1 MGKMVAARIKPVI
14 RKELL
19 HIRRDPLSLVLLLL
33 LPVFILVLYGY
44 ALNFDVKHLSLAVVD
59 LDGSEASRELVSR
72 ITAGEYFDLN
82 YRLNS
87 TSGLDELFN
96 HEKIKVALVIPVNFS
111 RDLLAG
117 RSPSLQILVD
127 GTNPTPAQTGL
138 GYLSN
143 ILMQHAV
150 SLNLELLGRY
160 GMSPVKLPLEVR
172 SRVWYNPELRSSRF
186 LIPGLMAFVLMVIIV
201 LATSLTIV
209 REIEKKT
216 MDQLLLS
223 PLTPVELVAGKII
236 PYLFLSLAGAILVL
250 LAGRLLFGVAVRG
263 NYLLLL
269 LVVVIFLFCGLSQGL
284 LVSTV
289 AGSQPV
295 AFLLSGIS
303 TLLPTFI
310 LSGFVFP
317 IRNMPA
323 VIQAISY
330 IIPARY
336 FLVCLRSII
345 LKGVGLQG
353 FYREL
358 IFMSVYGLF
367 ITLLG
372 LLKLKKSLFK

>member
-1 MGKMVAARIKPVI
+1 MVAARIKPVI

>member
-1 MGKMVAARIKPVI
+1 MVAARIKPVI

-284 LVSTV
+284 LISTV

>member
-1 MGKMVAARIKPVI
+1 MIAARIKPVI

-72 ITAGEYFDLN
+72 LTAGEYFDLN

-87 TSGLDELFN
+87 ISGVDELFN
-96 HEKIKVALVIPVNFS
+96 HERIKIALVIPVNFS
-111 RDLLAG
+111 RELLAG

-138 GYLSN
+138 GYLNN
-143 ILMQHAV
+143 ILMQYAV
-150 SLNLELLGRY
+150 NLNLELLARY
-160 GMSPVKLPLEVR
+160 GMSKIKLPLEVR
-172 SRVWYNPELRSSRF
+172 SRVWYNPELKSSRF
-186 LIPGLMAFVLMVIIV
+186 LVPGLMAFVLMVIIV

-250 LAGRLLFGVAVRG
+250 LAGRVLFGVAVRG
-263 NYLLLL
+263 NYFLLL

-284 LVSTV
+284 LISTV

-345 LKGVGLQG
+345 LKGVGLQS

-367 ITLLG
+367 ITLLS
-372 LLKLKKSLFK
+372 LLKLKKSLFR